1 MKKAG
6 SIINGINHVV
16 LAVLKIN
23 MFIYLIDRGMNHIDI
38 EERIY
43 KFVQFS
49 TFHVTLFQ
57 MSDFNLY

>member
-1 MKKAG
+1 M
-6 SIINGINHVV
+6 V

>member
-1 MKKAG
+1 M
-6 SIINGINHVV
+6 V

-23 MFIYLIDRGMNHIDI
+23 LFIYLIDRGMNHIDI
-38 EERIY
+38 EERID

-49 TFHVTLFQ
+49 AFHVTLFQ